1 MKNINKVDIS
11 LFDVISS
18 PLVTEKSTRQ
28 SENNQVAFIVN
39 KTATKQTIKS
49 AVELAFNVKVD
60 AVNTLILKGK
70 QKRFR
75 GRLGQQ
81 SNRKKAIVT
90 LAKGQTIDI
99 ASGI

>member
-1 MKNINKVDIS
+1 MINKNKVDIS
-11 LFDVISS
+11 LFDIISS

-28 SENNQVAFIVN
+28 NENNQVVFIVN
-39 KTATKQTIKS
+39 KIATKKNIKM

-70 QKRFR
+70 KRRFR
-75 GRLGQQ
+75 GKLGQK
-81 SNRKKAIVT
+81 SDRKKAVIT
-90 LAKGQTIDI
+90 LAKGQSIDI

>member
-1 MKNINKVDIS
+1 MINKNKVDIS
-11 LFDVISS
+11 LFDIISS

-28 SENNQVAFIVN
+28 SENNQVAFVVN
-39 KTATKQTIKS
+39 KAATKKTIKM

-81 SNRKKAIVT
+81 SDRKKAIVT

>member
-1 MKNINKVDIS
+1 MTNNKVDIS

-18 PLVTEKSTRQ
+18 PLITEKSTKQ
-28 SENNQVAFIVN
+28 SEHSQVAFLVN
-39 KTATKQTIKS
+39 KTSTKNTIKM

-70 QKRFR
+70 QKKFR

-81 SNRKKAIVT
+81 VDRKKAIVT
-90 LAKGQTIDI
+90 LAKGQTIDM